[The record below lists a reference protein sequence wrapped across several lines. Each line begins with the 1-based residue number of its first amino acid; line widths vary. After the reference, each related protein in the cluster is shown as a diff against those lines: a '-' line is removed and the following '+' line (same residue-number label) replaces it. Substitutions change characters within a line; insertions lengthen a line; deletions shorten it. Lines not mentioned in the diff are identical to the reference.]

1 MGESPFVGQSIS
13 GGRILRAVIQDVKPE
28 VRTLLFLPTS
38 GAARVFKSVQTTD
51 VKRKKSRAGR
61 ILHSISRPAL
71 VFDLTT
77 LRYATAITAP
87 K

>member
-51 VKRKKSRAGR
+51 VKRKKAGR
-61 ILHSISRPAL
+61 DGFSIAYPAQL
-71 VFDLTT
+71 WCLT
-77 LRYATAITAP
+77 
-87 K
+87 